1 MPEEFELASA
11 FNQHDASK
19 AIFSFKNTGD
29 LNTA

>member
-19 AIFSFKNTGD
+19 AIFSFKNNKLT
-29 LNTA
+29 